1 MSLDV
6 QNLLVSWSQTPSWS
20 GFEFNFAQKLSES
33 WQAFVDGSSFD
44 RLGSL
49 WVEQKGTVENAP
61 TVMITAHMDAIGMM
75 VRDIQDGFILLGQ
88 IGGVDARILPGSLV
102 NIHTASGVRLGVV
115 ATKPPHLQ
123 TAGER
128 EQFSPLDSLCVDCGL
143 TPAEVETSIQIGD
156 LISFAQM
163 PISLPREQLVCPA
176 LDNRASLAVISLVL
190 EYLREHP
197 HRANVIA
204 VATVKEEENFVG
216 ALTSSF
222 AIRPHLALVIDVGW
236 AKQPGLPDW
245 QTFESGAGPTLG
257 WGANLHPILF
267 QKIMQIAKNLELP
280 LHKEFFPDH
289 SGTDAVAIQTSGE
302 GIPTALIS
310 IPLKNMHTPIEMVSL
325 KDIRRAARII
335 SEFILS
341 LDEHFLSQLAL

>member
-6 QNLLVSWSQTPSWS
+6 QNLLTTWSQTPSWS
-20 GFEFNFAQKLSES
+20 GFEFAFAQKLSES
-33 WQAFVDGSSFD
+33 WQAFADRSFLD

-49 WVEQKGTVENAP
+49 WVEQKGTVPNAP
-61 TVMITAHMDAIGMM
+61 NIMLTAHMDAIGMM
-75 VRDIQDGFILLGQ
+75 VRDIQDGFILLEQ
-88 IGGVDARILPGSLV
+88 IGGIDARILPGSLV
-102 NIHTASGVRLGVV
+102 NIHTGSGIRLGVV

-123 TAGER
+123 TGGER
-128 EQFSPLDSLCVDCGL
+128 EQFSPLASLCVDCGL
-143 TPAEVETSIQIGD
+143 DPAVVEETIQIGD
-156 LISFAQM
+156 LISFAQK
-163 PISLPREQLVCPA
+163 PFSLPREQLVCPA

-190 EYLREHP
+190 ETLREYP
-197 HRANVIA
+197 HRANVMA
-204 VATVKEEENFVG
+204 VATVQEEETFAG
-216 ALTSSF
+216 AFTSSF
-222 AIRPHLALVIDVGW
+222 ATRPHLAIVIDVGW

-267 QKIMQIAKNLELP
+267 QKIMKVAKNLELP
-280 LHKEFFPDH
+280 LHKEFFPNH
-289 SGTDAVAIQTSGE
+289 SGTDAFAIQTSGE

-310 IPLKNMHTPIEMVSL
+310 IPLKNMHTPIEMVSI

-341 LDEHFLSQLAL
+341 VDEHFLPLLAL